1 MPAMTRRPATPLSVT
16 GRALTILAA
25 FDAEHPALTLS
36 QISRRS
42 GLPPSTTHRMLG
54 EFIDWGALVRGR
66 DRRYRIGPR
75 LVRLAELDGTD
86 TRVA

>member
-1 MPAMTRRPATPLSVT
+1 MAR
-16 GRALTILAA
+16 
-25 FDAEHPALTLS
+25 
-36 QISRRS
+36 RRS

-75 LVRLAELDGTD
+75 LIRLAELDGTD